1 MCWQKDFFPLQLILK
16 KKIKNFISLFVQSS
30 KIWRFFPKKGS
41 TQIWRYIQVFYLFYI
56 FVLECFWKN
65 KKVALMLF
73 PTFFYLTIVLSIFK
87 NMKTNITYINL
98 LNLKILIFKD
108 YILYLFSIS
117 IQILKITFFSVNNG
131 EINLLKKYISI
142 HLQSSRIGK
151 FVSKKRWMHM

>member
-1 MCWQKDFFPLQLILK
+1 
-16 KKIKNFISLFVQSS
+16 
-30 KIWRFFPKKGS
+30 
-41 TQIWRYIQVFYLFYI
+41 
-56 FVLECFWKN
+56 
-65 KKVALMLF
+65 MLF

-151 FVSKKRWMHM
+151 FVSKKR